1 MKSVLKKIGHRISDI
16 SNDSR
21 HIKNNSLFLAYPG
34 LHNDGRTYIEA
45 AIKKGAKIILYE
57 KKNFVWKK
65 TWHTEHYAVSELKNK
80 EGEIAHTFFKKPS
93 KQILTIGITGTNGKT
108 SCAYWTAEIQNLLG
122 KKTGVIGTLGFGYK
136 KLKSHTYTTPDA
148 ISNHRILRQFKNQ
161 KIKSAVMEVS
171 SHALSQGRVNG
182 ILFDIAV
189 FTNLSRDHLDYH
201 LNFRNYFNEKKK
213 LFEFPSLKVAVINID
228 DSYGKKL
235 KNFLVK
241 NKTKVLSYG
250 IKSGDIKATHI
261 EYSNSSTRFQI
272 AYKKETYKVEAP
284 VVGEFNV
291 YNLLAV
297 ITSLI
302 ASGNSIKKI
311 VKQISYISQVPG
323 RMERL
328 RSKNTPNIFI
338 DYAHTPDALKK
349 VLQTL
354 KNQTDGN
361 LICVFGCGGDRDA
374 GKRKDMAE
382 IASNLADINFITSDN
397 PRNESP
403 GKIIKEISKHMKG
416 SYCIE
421 FDRHK
426 AIEKAIMNAKKDDV
440 VLIAGKGHET
450 YQEIKGIKHPF
461 SDQTCARKALK
472 VYKAS

>member
-1 MKSVLKKIGHRISDI
+1 
-16 SNDSR
+16 
-21 HIKNNSLFLAYPG
+21 
-34 LHNDGRTYIEA
+34 
-45 AIKKGAKIILYE
+45 
-57 KKNFVWKK
+57 
-65 TWHTEHYAVSELKNK
+65 
-80 EGEIAHTFFKKPS
+80 
-93 KQILTIGITGTNGKT
+93 
-108 SCAYWTAEIQNLLG
+108 
-122 KKTGVIGTLGFGYK
+122 
-136 KLKSHTYTTPDA
+136 
-148 ISNHRILRQFKNQ
+148 
-161 KIKSAVMEVS
+161 
-171 SHALSQGRVNG
+171 
-182 ILFDIAV
+182 
-189 FTNLSRDHLDYH
+189 
-201 LNFRNYFNEKKK
+201 
-213 LFEFPSLKVAVINID
+213 
-228 DSYGKKL
+228 
-235 KNFLVK
+235 
-241 NKTKVLSYG
+241 
-250 IKSGDIKATHI
+250 
-261 EYSNSSTRFQI
+261 
-272 AYKKETYKVEAP
+272 
-284 VVGEFNV
+284 
-291 YNLLAV
+291 
-297 ITSLI
+297 
-302 ASGNSIKKI
+302 
-311 VKQISYISQVPG
+311 
-323 RMERL
+323 MERL

-416 SYCIE
+416 SYRIE